1 MRDGKSVFRK
11 QHTRQESVMENII
24 NLIIFLILIA
34 LGYFCGTRAEKKHY
48 QSIEAR
54 EKELSGIPAVTAKR
68 IGVDD
73 SQVEKAEMVYGNV
86 VISNDYF
93 KRILASLRNIFGGRV
108 KSYESLLDRA
118 RREAVLRMKEQARD
132 ASIIVNVRLETS
144 SIGGGNANKKG
155 GRGSVEVVAYGTAL
169 TLKS

>member
-1 MRDGKSVFRK
+1 
-11 QHTRQESVMENII
+11 MENII

-54 EKELSGIPAVTAKR
+54 EKELIRLPAVTAKR
-68 IGVDD
+68 IELDET
-73 SQVEKAEMVYGNV
+73 QVEKAEMVCGSV

-118 RREAVLRMKEQARD
+118 RREAVLRMKEQAPD
-132 ASIIVNVRLETS
+132 ASIIINVRLETS
-144 SIGGGNANKKG
+144 AIGGNANQKG
-155 GRGSVEVVAYGTAL
+155 GVGSVEVLAYGTAL